1 MIGFPVDM
9 GIIAGLKCLQGYKNS
24 CSDYATSS
32 EVDMGIVAVL

>member
-1 MIGFPVDM
+1 MIGLPVDI
-9 GIIAGLKCLQGYKNS
+9 GIIADFKGLQGYKNS